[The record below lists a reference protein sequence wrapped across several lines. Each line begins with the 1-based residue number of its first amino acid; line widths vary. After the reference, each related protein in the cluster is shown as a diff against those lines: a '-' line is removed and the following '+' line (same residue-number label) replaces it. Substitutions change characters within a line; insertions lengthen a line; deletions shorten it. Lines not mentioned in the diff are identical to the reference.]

1 MKNLSKT
8 APIYINTSYFL
19 RAAGAS
25 ENTRARAK
33 RVQRGL
39 SANGHLGQNGGPK
52 KAGPNQCM
60 LRCFPSGRWSKWG
73 VQKNVT
79 KSILS
84 RAISIRPAGAGAG
97 AGRPDA
103 WVNILLP
110 PPFTPKKHRFGV
122 ISLSRF

>member
-1 MKNLSKT
+1 MPQTYWIIVGKR
-8 APIYINTSYFL
+8 AQINTSYFL

-84 RAISIRPAGAGAG
+84 RAISIRPAGRLGEHFIAT
-97 AGRPDA
+97 
-103 WVNILLP
+103 
-110 PPFTPKKHRFGV
+110 PFYP
-122 ISLSRF
+122 